1 MNKLKN
7 KLTEKSRKYI
17 RRKIRTNTVAKAVSD
32 LPRLIVNRT
41 NKFNYAQIVDRNW
54 NVIASINDI
63 KVTWLKKVESAT
75 KIWNE
80 LANIALK
87 KWVDKVVFDRNWYL
101 YHGRIKAIAD
111 WARQGWLKF

>member
-41 NKFNYAQIVDRNW
+41 NKFNYAQIVDRN
-54 NVIASINDI
+54 
-63 KVTWLKKVESAT
+63 
-75 KIWNE
+75 
-80 LANIALK
+80 
-87 KWVDKVVFDRNWYL
+87 
-101 YHGRIKAIAD
+101 
-111 WARQGWLKF
+111 